1 MSKIGLSK
9 KVINILAHISAWG
22 VFLLLPMLMRL
33 ESEHQHTH
41 HAHRMKDLPIEGMLS
56 LAFFMIT
63 FFYFN
68 FWVLVP
74 RLLNRRGIRVYGL
87 AIFGL
92 WVAFIAVVFF
102 TKKLFFENYEEGLP
116 ILPSTFPFLLI
127 TTMSLSIRLLTDRA
141 ETEKGMQARENETL
155 KSELAFL
162 RSQISP
168 HFLFNVMNTVVALS
182 RLKPQLVEPT
192 LIKLSGLMRYML
204 YEADEKKVTIEREI
218 EYLESYIELQ
228 KLRFGTTVSIDFEKH
243 LYYVNHQIEPML
255 LIPFVENAFK
265 HGISLV
271 QDPRIAIYFL
281 INERNLV
288 FKVFNKFD
296 PLSIAAKDPHSGIGL
311 RNVSRRLELLYGKNH
326 ALSVHTEG
334 GIFEVQLTLF
344 WNEDN

>member
-22 VFLLLPMLMRL
+22 VFLLLPLLMRL
-33 ESEHQHTH
+33 EKAHQQQPPS
-41 HAHRMKDLPIEGMLS
+41 HRMKDLPIEGMLII
-56 LAFFMIT
+56 AFFMII
-63 FFYFN
+63 FFYLN
-68 FWVLVP
+68 FWLLVP
-74 RLLNRRGIRVYGL
+74 KLLNRRGIRVYGFAVL
-87 AIFGL
+87 GL
-92 WVAFIAVVFF
+92 WVVFITVIFC
-102 TKKLFFENYEEGLP
+102 TKKIFFENYNEGFP

-127 TTMSLSIRLLTDRA
+127 TTMSLSIRLLTDRTEA
-141 ETEKGMQARENETL
+141 EKGMQARENETL
-155 KSELAFL
+155 KSELSFL

-228 KLRFGTTVSIDFEKH
+228 KLRFGTTVNINFEKH
-243 LYYVNHQIEPML
+243 LYFINRQIEPML

-265 HGISLV
+265 HGVSFV
-271 QDPRIAIYFL
+271 QDPNIDIYFL
-281 INERNLV
+281 INDRNLI

-296 PLSIAAKDPHSGIGL
+296 PLSNEEKDFYSGIGL
-311 RNVSRRLELLYGKNH
+311 KNVSRRLELLYGKNH
-326 ALSVHTEG
+326 TLSVHTEG
-334 GIFEVQLTLF
+334 GIFEIQLTLF
-344 WNEDN
+344 WV